1 MKTIV
6 INDNNL
12 SNDDI
17 HKFGNKVRAI
27 LLENDKILISHY
39 GGVILLPGGS
49 IDEGETQDEAII
61 RELKE
66 EIGIDYDIKDLVQ
79 VLCLKYY
86 QSNYYTR
93 NNEIIN
99 RLITTQYYLGQ
110 YNGIKINKTRRTDKE
125 IKDNFHLQ
133 LMKIDDL
140 LKTIDETCYNPRK
153 KFFDREV
160 QEVVK
165 VLKR

>member
-1 MKTIV
+1 M
-6 INDNNL
+6 
-12 SNDDI
+12 
-17 HKFGNKVRAI
+17 
-27 LLENDKILISHY
+27 
-39 GGVILLPGGS
+39 
-49 IDEGETQDEAII
+49 
-61 RELKE
+61 
-66 EIGIDYDIKDLVQ
+66 
-79 VLCLKYY
+79 KYY